1 MRSCG
6 AAPDPATCPSSSLF
20 IVGSLAGLFPPA
32 LSLRAAVSPPLP
44 PSQHAPP
51 KFCAASARPHPR
63 PALAPSRQSRGAARQ
78 AVDRSLA
85 RTTVRMLESLIR
97 VAEAHARLMFRD
109 AVVPEVPTPAPTRRS
124 RRSRRR
130 DSRMSPRGG
139 TGADRGR
146 ARGVCRRQPART
158 QTQITTAGISNA
170 PPPGPAR
177 VPPVPRIRAS
187 RCGLRAGAAGWLQP
201 ASAAGAGHQRL
212 LSSRLS
218 SSLSSRAFVSSHT
231 RTALSRPL
239 ACAVCSSCF
248 SRAKASSALAS
259 SPFVE

>member
-32 LSLRAAVSPPLP
+32 LSLRAALSPPLP
-44 PSQHAPP
+44 PYQHAPP
-51 KFCAASARPHPR
+51 QFCAASPRPPPPPRPRPVPPISGSGPAGRGPEPGPHHGPHAREPHPSRRGPRAPHVPRCRR
-63 PALAPSRQSRGAARQ
+63 PRGAP
-78 AVDRSLA
+78 L
-85 RTTVRMLESLIR
+85 
-97 VAEAHARLMFRD
+97 
-109 AVVPEVPTPAPTRRS
+109 PP

-170 PPPGPAR
+170 PPPGPTR

-231 RTALSRPL
+231 RTALSRAL
-239 ACAVCSSCF
+239 ACAVCSSRF
-248 SRAKASSALAS
+248 SRAKASSALVS